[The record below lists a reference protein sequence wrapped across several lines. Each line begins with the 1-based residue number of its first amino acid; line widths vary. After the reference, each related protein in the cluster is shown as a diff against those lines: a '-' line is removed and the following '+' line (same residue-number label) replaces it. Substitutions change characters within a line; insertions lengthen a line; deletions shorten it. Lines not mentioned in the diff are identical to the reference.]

1 MILFGSRI
9 VRALPK
15 QAVKEAI
22 RLRRRAILSKS
33 GKNRVVKYSSCG
45 FEDVDD
51 DLPVL
56 LLLKSGF
63 RDSFFV
69 SSFNRDNKCFE
80 QKTSKVEKRQ
90 DEELPLVPC

>member
-1 MILFGSRI
+1 MNDSFRFSNRSGAAKTRI
-9 VRALPK
+9 ITGGDTIASSSNPLQQRK
-15 QAVKEAI
+15 
-22 RLRRRAILSKS
+22 
-33 GKNRVVKYSSCG
+33 KNGAVKYSSCG

-69 SSFNRDNKCFE
+69 SSFNRDKKCFE
-80 QKTSKVEKRQ
+80 TKDKQG
-90 DEELPLVPC
+90 